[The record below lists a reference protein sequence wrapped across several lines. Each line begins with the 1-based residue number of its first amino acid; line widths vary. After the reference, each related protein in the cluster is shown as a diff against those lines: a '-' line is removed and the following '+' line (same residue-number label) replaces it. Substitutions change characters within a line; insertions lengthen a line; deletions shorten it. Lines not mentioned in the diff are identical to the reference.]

1 MSEILQGLLKL
12 NGKISSKNS
21 DSFIYDLNIS
31 KENISFLRLIYEDE
45 LVEAY
50 RNVSGQLVNVEN
62 LENLIGQVI
71 SIEFVT
77 AQLKKTG
84 YYLSK
89 NDFII
94 SNRFE
99 EPPIYYIEELK
110 YLSTTNEQNEEIQ
123 KYLAAVSLISNLV
136 SKAKFLS

>member
-77 AQLKKTG
+77 AQLKKPVITS
-84 YYLSK
+84 LRTTSSFQIDSK
-89 NDFII
+89 SLPFI
-94 SNRFE
+94 
-99 EPPIYYIEELK
+99 
-110 YLSTTNEQNEEIQ
+110 T
-123 KYLAAVSLISNLV
+123 
-136 SKAKFLS
+136 